1 MLRADM
7 QQPPAARARRRPP
20 LGICSEAEFEE
31 DLYAFLAG
39 RGEGDLANDLRN
51 KRINWCG
58 SNDLCSECVN
68 RCDSWQNICAASAS
82 TGAARC
88 T

>member
-1 MLRADM
+1 M
-7 QQPPAARARRRPP
+7 RRRPP

-58 SNDLCSECVN
+58 PPVGRQCGT
-68 RCDSWQNICAASAS
+68 WSAQ
-82 TGAARC
+82 A
-88 T
+88 